1 MTVAA
6 IAAAVL
12 VALGSV
18 AYVALGFGAIQGEQ
32 ELVDAAEGQR
42 AAFLPEQTRFLF
54 WCAAEVR
61 VLAVWRSVKA

>member
-32 ELVDAAEGQR
+32 ELVDAAQGQR
-42 AAFLPEQTRFLF
+42 NSL
-54 WCAAEVR
+54 
-61 VLAVWRSVKA
+61 SS